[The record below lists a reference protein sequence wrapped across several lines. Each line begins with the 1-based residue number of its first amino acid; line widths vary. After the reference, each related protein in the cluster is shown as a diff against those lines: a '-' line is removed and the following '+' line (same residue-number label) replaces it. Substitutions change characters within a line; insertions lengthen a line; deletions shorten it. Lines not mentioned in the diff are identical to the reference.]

1 MIYDKKDFQAGLIGR
16 KLSHSFSPQ
25 IHAQLADYQ
34 YTLFELEPDDV
45 GTFLQNGTFDA
56 TNVTIPY
63 KKTVMPFL
71 AEITEEALKI
81 GSVNTITRTEKGL
94 RGDNTDYFGFS
105 YMLRKSGITVKNKK
119 CLVLGSG
126 GASVT
131 VCAVLKDM
139 GAGVVV
145 ISRTG
150 ENNYDNLDCHKDTDV
165 IVNTTPVGMY
175 PNTGVS
181 PVDLSLFDNLTGVL
195 DLIYNPA
202 RTQLLLDA
210 QKRNIPHING
220 LAMLTAQAKK
230 ACELFLQTKI
240 DDSEIDRITAKIAS
254 DSENIILI
262 GMPGCGKSTA
272 GKHLVEKTGRVFTDT
287 DEVIV
292 QKAGMSIP
300 DIFAK
305 YGEAYFRQLEHEAVC
320 ECAKKSGLVLAT
332 GGGVI
337 KTEKNFDALHQNGKV
352 IWLQRDLSLLPDDGR
367 PLSQKEGVMKL
378 YEERKP
384 LYERFCD
391 TAVSCE
397 ADPDQTAENIL
408 AAFYKTFEEE
418 KG

>member
-1 MIYDKKDFQAGLIGR
+1 MEHAENFRAGLIGH

-25 IHAQLADYQ
+25 IHAELADYE
-34 YTLFELEPDDV
+34 YKLFELEPDEV
-45 GTFLQNGTFDA
+45 GAFLQNGNFDA

-63 KKTVMPFL
+63 KKEVMPYL
-71 AEITEEALKI
+71 TEISGEAQKI
-81 GSVNTITRTEKGL
+81 GSVNTITRTAKGL
-94 RGDNTDYFGFS
+94 KGDNTDYFGFL
-105 YMLRKSGITVKNKK
+105 YMLKKSGIAVKNKK

-139 GAGVVV
+139 GADVVV
-145 ISRTG
+145 ISRSG
-150 ENNYDNLDCHKDTDV
+150 EDNYENLDRHKDAAV

-175 PNTGVS
+175 PNTGLS
-181 PVDLSLFDNLTGVL
+181 PVDLTVFPVLEGVL

-210 QKRNIPHING
+210 QKLHIPCING
-220 LAMLTAQAKK
+220 LSMLCAQAKK
-230 ACELFLQTKI
+230 ACELFLNTQI

-272 GKHLVEKTGRVFTDT
+272 GKALAEMTDRQFVDT
-287 DEVIV
+287 DEIIE
-292 QKAGMSIP
+292 QKAGMPIP

-305 YGEAYFRQLEHEAVC
+305 YGEVHFRTLEHEAVC

-337 KTEKNFDALHQNGKV
+337 KTKENYNCLHQNGKV
-352 IWLQRDLSLLPDDGR
+352 IWLQRDVNLLATDGR
-367 PLSQKEGVMKL
+367 PLSQQSGVFKL

-384 LYERFCD
+384 LYEYFCD
-391 TAVSCE
+391 IAVQCDTDATITAK
-397 ADPDQTAENIL
+397 NIL
-408 AAFYKTFEEE
+408 TAFKEVQT
-418 KG
+418 